1 MPWIL
6 QLLLIGG
13 SARERRRPAHRPR
26 QATHCCVR
34 GLLRLRGGSDGHEYT
49 DHSLQQRIR
58 RLQAVKDQ
66 MLAALERG
74 DNDAAREYAR
84 ELATLKAKV
93 EKRLARLQQKESSA
107 AGDARCGGSGVA
119 GAGVARGGMG
129 GMGSIAGTGRVGSIG
144 GMGGNTHHGPARP
157 VHYPSFLRRM
167 EEEIARHRA
176 QLEAETRKKV
186 AEARAREPEAA
197 VERDEHGRV
206 YADEFVH
213 GVCVC
218 VCVCVVV

>member
-1 MPWIL
+1 
-6 QLLLIGG
+6 
-13 SARERRRPAHRPR
+13 
-26 QATHCCVR
+26 
-34 GLLRLRGGSDGHEYT
+34 
-49 DHSLQQRIR
+49 
-58 RLQAVKDQ
+58 

-74 DNDAAREYAR
+74 DNDAARAYAR
-84 ELATLKAKV
+84 KLATYKAKV
-93 EKRLARLQQKESSA
+93 EMCLARLKHQESSA
-107 AGDARCGGSGVA
+107 AGDTRRGGSGVA
-119 GAGVARGGMG
+119 GAGIARGGMG
-129 GMGSIAGTGRVGSIG
+129 SIVGMGGVGA
-144 GMGGNTHHGPARP
+144 MGGNTHHGAARP

-218 VCVCVVV
+218 VCVCGCVTTE